1 MKIIFMGTPEFAAV
15 ALDKLIHSDNEVLAC
30 VTQPDKPKGRG
41 KKIQFSP
48 VKELALQHGIR
59 VMQPITARDEEFIK
73 EIERLD
79 PDSIVVAAYG
89 NILPKRLLDIPK
101 YGCINI
107 HGSLLPRYRGAAPIH
122 WAVIEGEEVTGVT
135 IMYMEEGLDTGDML
149 LKSEVKIGNKT
160 TGELHDILAEMGADL
175 VVKALKDI
183 ENGRIVREPQKEEES
198 SYASMLN
205 KEMGQIDWSKKAET
219 IEALIRG
226 LNPWPLAYTKY
237 RGTMMKVFEAEL
249 TDKLSTGQKSGE
261 ILAVSDEGIE
271 VATQDK
277 NLLIKKIQFPNK
289 KAMTV
294 ADYLRGNPALTGIF
308 GEQI

>member
-15 ALDKLIHSDNEVLAC
+15 ALDKLIHSDHEVIAC

-48 VKELALQHGIR
+48 VKELALQHDIK
-59 VMQPITARDEEFIK
+59 VMQPITARDEEFID
-73 EIERLD
+73 EIESLE

-107 HGSLLPRYRGAAPIH
+107 HGSLLPKYRGAAPIH
-122 WAVIEGEEVTGVT
+122 WAVIHGEKITGVT

-149 LKSEVKIGNKT
+149 LKEEVIIGNKT
-160 TGELHDILAEMGADL
+160 TGELHDILAEIGADL
-175 VVKALKDI
+175 VVRALKDI
-183 ENGRIVREPQKEEES
+183 ENGTIVSEPQNEEES
-198 SYASMLN
+198 CYARMLN
-205 KEMGQIDWSKKAET
+205 KEMGHIDWSKDAKS

-226 LNPWPLAYTKY
+226 LNPWPVAYTKY
-237 RGTMMKVFEAEL
+237 NGMIMKILEAEL
-249 TDKLSTGQKSGE
+249 TDHISTGRENGE
-261 ILAVSDEGIE
+261 IVAVSDEGIE
-271 VATQDK
+271 VATKDK

-289 KAMTV
+289 KGMTV
-294 ADYLRGNPALTGIF
+294 ADYLRGNPPLAGTF
-308 GEQI
+308 GEKI